1 MPRPLAPLLPLL
13 LATTPAQAATSH
25 PVTRNLTYPVA
36 GATGL
41 ALYRS
46 IGEKGPEI
54 AGRTVIAHTRFDLT
68 WTRRYRPRPDG
79 ACVLAVAVPHLTV
92 TTTLP
97 QAPAE
102 LAPAVARSWARF
114 RAGVAAHES
123 VHGRAIVAMVKRIAA
138 FSAGLTAPADPGCR
152 KVRAKLQ
159 AYLAK
164 TIAAHKAASRAFD
177 REEWGED
184 GAMRR
189 LVLELVNGP

>member
-1 MPRPLAPLLPLL
+1 MRRALLVLSLPLFAAPA
-13 LATTPAQAATSH
+13 LAAAWQ
-25 PVTRNLTYPVA
+25 PVERTDTYPVA